1 MSGRGLDHLI
11 EQNDTELGFLS
22 AYGGGESPEELLS
35 LIENVVCDEIKLE
48 VVESGVKLNLD
59 IDNPPLVPSDIK
71 RRGFTDGA
79 VSYTHLTLPTIS
91 DV

>member
-11 EQNDTELGFLS
+11 EQNETELGFLS

-59 IDNPPLVPSDIK
+59 IDNLSLI
-71 RRGFTDGA
+71 
-79 VSYTHLTLPTIS
+79 HI
-91 DV
+91 